1 MKKGKESDSSQDLKS
16 ITKVLEENQNQ
27 KQNKETPK
35 ADDSAFAKTILAKLH
50 DIFVISLWVV
60 VYAFWFVLMC
70 ITGFAVYVCEFIA
83 SRFRKNDTV

>member
-16 ITKVLEENQNQ
+16 ITKVLEENQ

>member
-1 MKKGKESDSSQDLKS
+1 MKKGKESDSTQDLKS
-16 ITKVLEENQNQ
+16 ITKVLEETQ
-27 KQNKETPK
+27 KQNKEKPK

-60 VYAFWFVLMC
+60 VYAVWFVLMC